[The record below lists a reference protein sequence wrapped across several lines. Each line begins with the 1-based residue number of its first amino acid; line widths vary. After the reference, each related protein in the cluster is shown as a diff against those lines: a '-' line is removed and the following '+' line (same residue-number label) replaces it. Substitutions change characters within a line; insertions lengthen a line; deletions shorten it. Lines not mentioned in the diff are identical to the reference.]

1 MMEKT
6 PDQMTPEEAL
16 KYYQEAYQK
25 EKKKTVLQKFH
36 IKSMET
42 TGKFSKTFLNVQEMQ
57 WALTV

>member
-25 EKKKTVLQKFH
+25 EKKSYRAESSYRHGRSDTL
-36 IKSMET
+36 
-42 TGKFSKTFLNVQEMQ
+42 L
-57 WALTV
+57 